1 MIWPDYDL
9 TKTQP
14 WLDHDR
20 FRNSGVWV
28 QDISDPMQDFVQKP
42 FLWTFSNDCTCEA
55 ILLKFW
61 FQKVNLIWASF
72 LSGMSRLCI
81 FLAKLWSWQT
91 HLSTHHNHVTP
102 LMHLMHLMHLLARF
116 PQHRARCANKNY
128 WFCSCG
134 HFLASSGNYR
144 KDGHYKSF
152 LTETSKKFPLWKWY
166 RGKSNLSFYSVA
178 VLVNF
183 LPIEK

>member
-1 MIWPDYDL
+1 MTWQWTDHDL
-9 TKTQP
+9 TWLWPYQNPTMTRP
-14 WLDHDR
+14 WQIQEFRSLGTGHLWPYAGLCSKAFSLDI
-20 FRNSGVWV
+20 FKWLYLWSNSFKILVSKGEFDLGQFFV
-28 QDISDPMQDFVQKP
+28 SDV
-42 FLWTFSNDCTCEA
+42 EA
-55 ILLKFW
+55 
-61 FQKVNLIWASF
+61 VH
-72 LSGMSRLCI
+72 

-152 LTETSKKFPLWKWY
+152 FN
-166 RGKSNLSFYSVA
+166 RN
-178 VLVNF
+178 
-183 LPIEK
+183 